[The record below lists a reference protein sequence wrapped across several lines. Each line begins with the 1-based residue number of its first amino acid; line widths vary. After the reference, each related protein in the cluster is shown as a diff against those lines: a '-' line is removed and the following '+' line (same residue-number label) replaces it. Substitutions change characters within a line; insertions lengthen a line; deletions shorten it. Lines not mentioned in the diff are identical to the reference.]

1 MIKGLLL
8 AFILS
13 LGIVGCRPSV
23 KEVRLP
29 EPDIFYE
36 IFPVL
41 IDTFH
46 FDGRAILYE
55 VTKDTLILDSLARD
69 TTTIVIAIRDTLQ
82 YLKKDDYLSLQNYLK
97 DSTKELGS
105 LIQDSLR
112 ILDIAKLKA
121 GDKRIKFKPLS
132 SFPSGLA
139 FWKTDYN
146 FYLSA
151 RFSFSNILFNKDKS
165 IGLLHLG
172 YVCGPYD
179 CGEGFLVYI
188 KKEKDGWVIDKI
200 EETWAM

>member
-1 MIKGLLL
+1 M
-8 AFILS
+8 LS
-13 LGIVGCRPSV
+13 LSIAGCNPSV
-23 KEVRLP
+23 KEERPP

-36 IFPVL
+36 IFAVL

-46 FDGRAILYE
+46 FDGRATLYE
-55 VTKDTLILDSLARD
+55 VTKDTFRLDSLARD
-69 TTTIVIAIRDTLQ
+69 TTSIVIAIRDTLQ
-82 YLKKDDYLSLQNYLK
+82 NLKKEDYQSLQNYLK
-97 DSTKELGS
+97 DSKIEA
-105 LIQDSLR
+105 DSLR
-112 ILDIAKLKA
+112 ILEIAKLKA
-121 GDKRIKFKPLS
+121 SDKRVIFKPVS
-132 SFPSGLA
+132 SFPTGLA

-165 IGLLHLG
+165 IGLLHVG

-188 KKEKDGWVIDKI
+188 KKQKDIWVIDKI